1 MAARESITAAAWLG
15 LAAWA
20 GGGLTWP
27 GLQQVVQNFDVS
39 LEVHCVGEARARA
52 AAAGP
57 AGVLARWQ
65 QHGAEAHSQ
74 VLRGHAVVGVEGR
87 DQAQVVQEERQ
98 RGLRKEGW
106 EGMRGLKRLG
116 MGKLRFKVSQLGD
129 DRAKT

>member
-1 MAARESITAAAWLG
+1 M
-15 LAAWA
+15 
-20 GGGLTWP
+20 
-27 GLQQVVQNFDVS
+27 S
-39 LEVHCVGEARARA
+39 LEVHCVGEAGARA

-87 DQAQVVQEERQ
+87 DEAQVVQEECQ

-106 EGMRGLKRLG
+106 EGMREPKAARNGKSEVQGLTAGR
-116 MGKLRFKVSQLGD
+116 
-129 DRAKT
+129 